1 MAIVERK
8 LSNFKGETRPRNFYS
23 LCIHKIPLT
32 NQLKTQQ
39 ERDTRWKRMQSW
51 IRSMKIRF
59 VFEEN
64 NYTGW
69 RANYYSI
76 SRYWSIIELVWIVY
90 FVKRYFPEVVDN
102 RYIIS
107 ISYRFKIIIQNLKQ
121 HILIKLLYITC
132 TTCYANIIICRHAL
146 DMLNKKRKKE
156 IHQTRCF
163 FKFGWIPQM

>member
-8 LSNFKGETRPRNFYS
+8 LSNFKGVTVKRGHEISTPFAYTRFLS
-23 LCIHKIPLT
+23 

-90 FVKRYFPEVVDN
+90 FVRRYFPEVVDN

-107 ISYRFKIIIQNLKQ
+107 ISYRFKIIIQNYNSKFKTT
-121 HILIKLLYITC
+121 HINQIVVY
-132 TTCYANIIICRHAL
+132 YMY
-146 DMLNKKRKKE
+146 DMLRKHYNLPACVGHVK
-156 IHQTRCF
+156 
-163 FKFGWIPQM
+163 